1 VKIQFPLV
9 LKYPWEVKYMPD
21 FERMYFALFART
33 ADAVEALERG
43 EGDTALEILIKAQLE
58 GEESY
63 ISE

>member
-1 VKIQFPLV
+1 
-9 LKYPWEVKYMPD
+9 MPD